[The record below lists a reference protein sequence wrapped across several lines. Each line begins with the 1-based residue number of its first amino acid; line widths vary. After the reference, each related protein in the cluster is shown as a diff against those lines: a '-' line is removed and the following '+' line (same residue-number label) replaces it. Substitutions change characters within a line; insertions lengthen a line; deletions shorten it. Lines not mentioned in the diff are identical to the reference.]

1 MLAPSTT
8 SPIRLALIED
18 DPRVRELLS
27 SYLCRQPE
35 LECVMVAG
43 SVEAALAEL
52 PDLVALP
59 QVLLLDIG
67 LPGMSGLDALP
78 IFRARLPDTEILM
91 QTVFEDPDRIY
102 LALCRGAG
110 GYVLKNTPL
119 PEVKAAI
126 LEVMR
131 GGAPMSRS
139 VARKVLAHFK
149 PTPSTQGELLSQRER
164 SVLEGLVD
172 GLTEKQVAIRL
183 DLSPQTIHGYV
194 KQVYRKLEINS
205 RGELMKRA
213 SRGEL

>member
-1 MLAPSTT
+1 MLAPSPTA
-8 SPIRLALIED
+8 PIRLALIED
-18 DPRVRELLS
+18 DPRVRELLR

-35 LECVMVAG
+35 LDCVLVAG

-126 LEVMR
+126 LEVMN

-149 PTPSTQGELLSQRER
+149 PTPSTQADLLSERER

-172 GLTEKQVAIRL
+172 GLTEKQVAARL
-183 DLSPQTIHGYV
+183 VLSPQTIHGYV

-205 RGELMKRA
+205 RAELMKRA

>member
-1 MLAPSTT
+1 M
-8 SPIRLALIED
+8 
-18 DPRVRELLS
+18 RELLS
-27 SYLCRQPE
+27 GYLCRQPE
-35 LECVMVAG
+35 MKCVMVAG
-43 SVEAALAEL
+43 SVEEALAEL

-139 VARKVLAHFK
+139 VAGLSS
-149 PTPSTQGELLSQRER
+149 PTDPTSSATTTWPLRVTSK
-164 SVLEGLVD
+164 S
-172 GLTEKQVAIRL
+172 
-183 DLSPQTIHGYV
+183 
-194 KQVYRKLEINS
+194 
-205 RGELMKRA
+205 
-213 SRGEL
+213 